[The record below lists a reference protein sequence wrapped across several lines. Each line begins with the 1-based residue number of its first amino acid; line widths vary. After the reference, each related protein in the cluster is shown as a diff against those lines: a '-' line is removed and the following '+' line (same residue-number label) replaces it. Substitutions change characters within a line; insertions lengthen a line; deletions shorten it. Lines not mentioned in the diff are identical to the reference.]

1 MTYEISSD
9 EAHKL
14 TMWYD
19 THKRSL
25 PWRDTGNP
33 YDIWLSEIMLQQTR
47 IEAVRPKY
55 LRFKKEI
62 PDIKTLAETD
72 TDRLLYLWE
81 GLGYYSRIR
90 NMHKCAQVLVEKY
103 DGKLP
108 ADYNALLKL
117 PGIGSYTA
125 GAIAS
130 IAYGIPVSAVD
141 GNVMRVLARYFEIDD
156 DVRDSSTKK
165 MVESI
170 IMNLFSKEHDTSF
183 VSSFNQGLMEL
194 GETVCLPNALPQCNI
209 CPWSKTCHAYK
220 NKTIEKYP
228 YRSALK
234 ERKIIHRT
242 IFVIRDGNNFLLHKR
257 PDHGLLARMYEFP
270 GTDSWLTK
278 EETIQELESMGLT
291 PLKIKELPDS
301 VHKFTHLE
309 WQMKAYEVTVGE
321 ISHLSDKMYILAD
334 KKSLSSKAL
343 PSAFSKYIQWY
354 ALRD

>member
-9 EAHKL
+9 EARKL
-14 TMWYD
+14 AKWYD
-19 THKRSL
+19 THKRDL

-33 YDIWLSEIMLQQTR
+33 YDVWLSEIMLQQTR

-55 LRFKKEI
+55 LKFKKEI
-62 PDIKTLAETD
+62 PDIETLAKTD

-90 NMHKCAQVLVEKY
+90 NMQKCARVLVEKY
-103 DGKLP
+103 NSQLP
-108 ADYNALLKL
+108 ADYHALLKL

-130 IAYGIPVSAVD
+130 ICFGIPVPAVD
-141 GNVMRVLARYFEIDD
+141 GNVMRVLARYFEIGD
-156 DVRDSSTKK
+156 DVRDPSVKK
-165 MVESI
+165 QIESI
-170 IMNLFSKEHDTSF
+170 IMNLFSREHDKSF

-194 GETVCLPNALPQCNI
+194 GETVCLPNAMPQCNM
-209 CPWSKTCHAYK
+209 CPWAETCHAYK
-220 NKTIEKYP
+220 NQTIEQYP

-234 ERKIIHRT
+234 KRKVIQRT
-242 IFVIRDGNNFLLHKR
+242 IFVIRDGNTFLLHKR

-270 GTDSWLTK
+270 GTDTWLTR
-278 EETIQELESMGLT
+278 EETIHEIENMGFT
-291 PLKIKELPDS
+291 PMKIRSLPDS

-309 WQMKAYEVTVGE
+309 WQMKAYEITVGE
-321 ISHLSDKMYILAD
+321 ISQPLDESYILAD

-343 PSAFSKYIQWY
+343 PSAFSRYIQWY